1 MTTFGKF
8 RYPEGLPTLW
18 SPEWDILGPEWNE
31 RMLYPIQYPDPYL
44 YPNRPTRRHVTHRTS
59 PRQVRSQG
67 RQVSNLSE
75 TINQRASVDNR
86 LMPYHLP
93 LTPEWDEKKDI
104 FGQSAMMGAGAGMF
118 IKNPL

>member
-1 MTTFGKF
+1 MKGCT
-8 RYPEGLPTLW
+8 
-18 SPEWDILGPEWNE
+18 
-31 RMLYPIQYPDPYL
+31 YPIPYL
-44 YPNRPTRRHVTHRTS
+44 YLYRPTRRNVTYRTS